1 MYSLLK
7 KSAIAYLQAPM
18 FSGCDFL
25 VHAFCTRVGGA
36 SQDEYKSL
44 NLSFREGD
52 EEFRVLA
59 NWDKLSTAFEIPM
72 ENFLVLNQVHG
83 DGIFVIKPH
92 GEYFN
97 SREPLNYDA
106 IVTNRSNIAIGIK
119 TADCVPILM
128 VDPVKKVVAAVH
140 AGWKGSALTI
150 TAKVAKLMKSQ
161 YGSDAR
167 DLLAAI
173 GPSIGSCCY
182 EVDAVAANAFRG
194 HRCSE
199 AFLRPGERKNRWML
213 DLVEAN
219 RVQLLN
225 EGLCAEHID
234 TSGLCTKCRPDVFF
248 SHRGSG
254 GITGRQISF
263 LMIKGEPPCLA
274 QLVDEDLSQGQQS
287 SIKHQEK
294 AS

>member
-1 MYSLLK
+1 MYSLSK
-7 KSAIAYLQAPM
+7 RNAIAYLQAPV

-25 VHAFCTRVGGA
+25 VHAFGTRVGGA

-97 SREPLNYDA
+97 SREHLNYDA
-106 IVTNRSNIAIGIK
+106 IVTNRPNIAICIK
-119 TADCVPILM
+119 TADCVPVFI
-128 VDPVKKVVAAVH
+128 VDPIKKVIAAVH
-140 AGWKGSALTI
+140 AGWKGSALAI
-150 TAKVAKLMKSQ
+150 TAKVARLLKSQ
-161 YGSDAR
+161 YGSEAR

-173 GPSIGSCCY
+173 GPSIGPCCY
-182 EVDAVAANAFRG
+182 EVDTAAADAFHG
-194 HRCSE
+194 HHRCDTLLS
-199 AFLRPGERKNRWML
+199 PSKSKNRWML

-219 RVQLLN
+219 RTQLLE
-225 EGLCAEHID
+225 EGLTAEHID
-234 TSGLCTKCRPDVFF
+234 TSGLCTKCRPDAFF

-254 GITGRQISF
+254 GITGRQINF
-263 LMIKGEPPCLA
+263 LMIKGEPPCRA
-274 QLVDEDLSQGQQS
+274 QLFNNDLSQV
-287 SIKHQEK
+287 H
-294 AS
+294 

>member
-1 MYSLLK
+1 MYSLSK
-7 KSAIAYLQAPM
+7 KNAIAYLQAPV
-18 FSGCDFL
+18 FSSCDFL
-25 VHAFCTRVGGA
+25 VHAFGTRVGGA

-72 ENFLVLNQVHG
+72 ENFLVLNQVHR

-97 SREPLNYDA
+97 SREQLNYDA
-106 IVTNRSNIAIGIK
+106 IVTNRPNIAICIK
-119 TADCVPILM
+119 TADCVPVLM
-128 VDPVKKVVAAVH
+128 VDPVKKVIAAVH
-140 AGWKGSALTI
+140 AGWKGSSLAI
-150 TAKVAKLMKSQ
+150 TAKVAKLLKSQ
-161 YGSDAR
+161 YGTDAR

-182 EVDAVAANAFRG
+182 EVDAPAVDAFRG
-194 HRCSE
+194 HHRAE

-219 RVQLLN
+219 RGQLLD
-225 EGLCAEHID
+225 EGLSAEHID
-234 TSGLCTKCRPDVFF
+234 TSGLCTKCRQDAFF

-263 LMIKGEPPCLA
+263 MMIKGAPPCTA
-274 QLVDEDLSQGQQS
+274 QLLKDDLKQ
-287 SIKHQEK
+287 IH
-294 AS
+294 